1 MTTIRMFLNYLES
14 SNILVILTVL
24 LIILVTYLLL
34 SSDLSIF
41 SEESSVYVPKKS
53 AENSSEN
60 LNREEKVNKRENK
73 QEKQYKVEMKGFQL
87 NEIKEGNNG
96 FVLGNKTENVDY
108 LSQKI
113 NNINNKNDEMG
124 LMFIEGLSSL
134 NSWKNEEIGDEI
146 LKKTEWNLEK
156 RENDEDGVIYQY
168 VYPHVKKSNISNI
181 ITTANMNMN
190 LASSQESINSLT
202 ETEDGEEEK
211 EKQILS
217 SYKLGICKIFENEK
231 NVKSNIVKEM
241 NDKFYKIYSEG
252 EPEFMKA
259 LCKRET
265 IPDDYDEIISKNKTE
280 GNEIISI
287 CGKKVKMNYL
297 QCQRIEREKCESNMI
312 FLGFVFYKKTI
323 AGGYNPGYS

>member
-87 NEIKEGNNG
+87 NEMKEGNNG

-252 EPEFMKA
+252 EPEFMKT

>member
-1 MTTIRMFLNYLES
+1 MDIIRIFLNYLDS
-14 SNILVILTVL
+14 SNILVILTVF
-24 LIILVTYLLL
+24 LIIIVTYLLL

-41 SEESSVYVPKKS
+41 SEESSVYVPKKI

-60 LNREEKVNKRENK
+60 LNREEKVNNKENK

-87 NEIKEGNNG
+87 NEMKKGNKG
-96 FVLGNKTENVDY
+96 FVLGNKTENLNY

-134 NSWKNEEIGDEI
+134 NSWKNEEIGNEI
-146 LKKTEWNLEK
+146 FKKIEWNLEK

-168 VYPHVKKSNISNI
+168 VYPHSKTNNTTSNIY
-181 ITTANMNMN
+181 TTNNNMN

-217 SYKLGICKIFENEK
+217 SYKLGICKIFDNEK

-252 EPEFMKA
+252 EPKFMKTI
-259 LCKRET
+259 CKKET
-265 IPDDYDEIISKNKTE
+265 IPDNYDDIISRNKTE
-280 GNEIISI
+280 GNEIMSI

-312 FLGFVFYKKTI
+312 FLGFVFYKKTL

>member
-1 MTTIRMFLNYLES
+1 MDIIRIFLNYLDS
-14 SNILVILTVL
+14 SNILVILTVF
-24 LIILVTYLLL
+24 LIIIVTYLLL

-53 AENSSEN
+53 DENSSEN
-60 LNREEKVNKRENK
+60 LSGEEKVNNKENK

-87 NEIKEGNNG
+87 NEMKKGNKG
-96 FVLGNKTENVDY
+96 FVLGNKTENLNY

-134 NSWKNEEIGDEI
+134 NSWKNEEIGNEI
-146 LKKTEWNLEK
+146 LKKIEWNLEK

-168 VYPHVKKSNISNI
+168 VYPHAKNNNSNIY
-181 ITTANMNMN
+181 TTNNNMN

-217 SYKLGICKIFENEK
+217 SYKLGICKIFDNEK

-252 EPEFMKA
+252 EPKFMKTI
-259 LCKRET
+259 CKKET
-265 IPDDYDEIISKNKTE
+265 IPDNYDEIISKNKTE
-280 GNEIISI
+280 GNEIMSI

-297 QCQRIEREKCESNMI
+297 QCQRIERQKCESNMI
-312 FLGFVFYKKTI
+312 FLGFVFYKKTL

>member
-1 MTTIRMFLNYLES
+1 MDIIRIFLNYLDS
-14 SNILVILTVL
+14 SNILVILTVF
-24 LIILVTYLLL
+24 LIIIVTYLLL

-60 LNREEKVNKRENK
+60 LNREEKVNNKENK

-87 NEIKEGNNG
+87 NEMKKGNKG
-96 FVLGNKTENVDY
+96 FVLGNKTENLNY

-134 NSWKNEEIGDEI
+134 NSWKNEEIGNEI
-146 LKKTEWNLEK
+146 LKKIEWNLEK

-168 VYPHVKKSNISNI
+168 VYPHSKTNNTTSNIY
-181 ITTANMNMN
+181 TTNNNMN

-217 SYKLGICKIFENEK
+217 SYKLGICKIFDNEK

-252 EPEFMKA
+252 EPEFMKTI
-259 LCKRET
+259 CKKET
-265 IPDDYDEIISKNKTE
+265 IPDNYDEIISRNKTE
-280 GNEIISI
+280 GNEIMSI

-297 QCQRIEREKCESNMI
+297 QCQRIERQKCESNMI
-312 FLGFVFYKKTI
+312 FLGFVFYKKTL